1 MNRVIRN
8 KILVQEIIN
17 RGICSSQKELGVLL
31 GYENES
37 YFSQIMTGLKTPKNF
52 ITKIKSLL
60 PGLNEDWLLN
70 GRGDMFG
77 TPIES
82 NVIVEGNGNAVGNN
96 SINTAT
102 NSQLVAEIT
111 AQRRFAEKIQ
121 ADSKEQ
127 IDRLLGII
135 EKLSNH

>member
-1 MNRVIRN
+1 MNRIIRN

-60 PGLNEDWLLN
+60 PDLNEDWLLN

-77 TPIES
+77 TPIEP
-82 NVIVEGNGNAVGNN
+82 NVIVSGNGNAVGNN

-102 NSQLVAEIT
+102 DSQLIAEIA
-111 AQRRFAEKIQ
+111 AQRRLTEKSQ
-121 ADSKEQ
+121 EQ
-127 IDRLLGII
+127 IDRLLSII